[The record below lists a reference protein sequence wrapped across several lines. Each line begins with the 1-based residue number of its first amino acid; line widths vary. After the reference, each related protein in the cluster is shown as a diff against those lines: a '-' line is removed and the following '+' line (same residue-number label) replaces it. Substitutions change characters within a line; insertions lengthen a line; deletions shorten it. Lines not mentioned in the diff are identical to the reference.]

1 MIKINGESI
10 KLIITKGTDQ
20 VYEKEIRFVAD
31 KGKINPGIVDELGNG
46 RALYHMET
54 QPRRVFLGEK

>member
-1 MIKINGESI
+1 MVKINGESS
-10 KLIITKGTDQ
+10 KLIIAKGTDQ

-31 KGKINPGIVDELGNG
+31 KGKINPGTVDELGNG

-54 QPRRVFLGEK
+54 